1 MIMTNKIF
9 LSLSI
14 LILLT
19 TSTVFSQNATQSA
32 IQNITVASV
41 NTTELLNAF
50 PQRIAATQRLL
61 QLSENYK
68 KELELM
74 QNQYNRLFSDFIT
87 HQVSLAENIK
97 LRRMQELT
105 ELESR
110 IRQFMEL
117 AQQDIENQEQIML
130 LPLKQSINSAIQAI
144 GTERGF
150 TVIYDLADP
159 GIAFVTP
166 NAVDINPIVRQ
177 RLGIN

>member
-1 MIMTNKIF
+1 MIMAKKIF
-9 LSLSI
+9 LSLGI
-14 LILLT
+14 FILLT
-19 TSTVFSQNATQSA
+19 TSAIFSQNAMQPA

-61 QLSENYK
+61 ELSENYK

-87 HQVSLAENIK
+87 HQASLAENIK

-110 IRQFMEL
+110 IRQFMEI
-117 AQQDIENQEQIML
+117 AQQDIENQEQIAL
-130 LPLKQSINSAIQAI
+130 LPLKQMISNAIQAVGI
-144 GTERGF
+144 ELGF

-166 NAVDINPIVRQ
+166 NAVDINPIVKQ